1 MYLRD
6 DIVGF
11 LALWFQDNT
20 EHKLDQISDILETKV
35 AETKL
40 VLYSLLYKMRKR

>member
-1 MYLRD
+1 MYLSD
-6 DIVGF
+6 DVVHF
-11 LALWFQDNT
+11 LALWFQDNS
-20 EHKLDQISDILETKV
+20 EHKLDQISEILETKG